1 MGFVAR
7 HGLHDAAQQD
17 AAREVLARID
27 RDDIAVVRL
36 AFPDQHG
43 VLRGKALTA
52 PAMPAALAEGVSLTS
67 SLLLKDTAH
76 RTVVPVF
83 AAGGGIGLPDIQ
95 GAADMVLVPDPA
107 SFRVLPW
114 ASGGGWM
121 LCDAYWPDGRPVP
134 YATRGLC
141 RRVLSELAALGFH
154 LLTGLEVEFHLTR
167 LLDPRLAPGDAGQ
180 PGAPPEVALLNHGYQ
195 YLTEAKLDQMEPI
208 LDILRREVLA
218 LGLDLRSIE
227 VEYGPSQVE
236 FTFAPDIGL
245 APADAMVLF
254 RSSVKQV
261 ARRHGYHASFMCRP
275 RLPNVMSSGWHLHQ
289 SLVGCADG
297 CHVFAPAEDGAPLS
311 PTGLHWLGGLLAEA
325 QAAAAFTTPTIN
337 GYRRYRPLSL
347 APDRALW
354 GIDNRGVMLRVLG
367 HGAATH
373 IENRVGEPAANPYLY
388 VASQVIA
395 GMAGLAA
402 GADPGPPTDAP
413 YEAAAPPLPATLEAA
428 LAALDASTVY
438 RRGFGDGFVDY
449 FLRLKRAELARF
461 NADVSDWEQREYF
474 DLF

>member
-1 MGFVAR
+1 MGFVAH
-7 HGLHDAAQQD
+7 HGLQDSSRAD
-17 AAREVLARID
+17 AARDVLARIVSD
-27 RDDIAVVRL
+27 GIGMVRL

-76 RTVVPVF
+76 RSVVPVF
-83 AAGGGIGLPDIQ
+83 AAGGGIGLRDIQ
-95 GAADMVLVPDPA
+95 GAADMVMVPDPTT
-107 SFRVLPW
+107 FRVLPW
-114 ASGGGWM
+114 ASGCGWM
-121 LCDAYWPDGRPVP
+121 LCDLHWPDGRPVP

-141 RRVLSELAALGFH
+141 RRVLDDLAARGFH
-154 LLTGLEVEFHLTR
+154 LMTGLEVEFHLTR
-167 LLDPRLAPGDAGQ
+167 LLDPRLAPEDAGQ
-180 PGAPPEVALLNHGYQ
+180 PGASPEVALLNHGYQ

-236 FTFAPDIGL
+236 FTFAPGVGL

-261 ARRHGYHASFMCRP
+261 ARRHGHHASFMCRP
-275 RLPNVMSSGWHLHQ
+275 RLPKVMSSGWHLHQ
-289 SLVGCADG
+289 SLLSRADG
-297 CHVFAPAEDGAPLS
+297 GNAFAAADGAPLS
-311 PTGLHWLGGLLAEA
+311 PVGLHWLGGLLAEA
-325 QAAAAFTTPTIN
+325 QAASAFTTPTIN
-337 GYRRYRPLSL
+337 GYRRYRPHSL

-354 GIDNRGVMLRVLG
+354 GVDNRGVMLRVLG
-367 HGAATH
+367 HGATTH
-373 IENRVGEPAANPYLY
+373 IENRAGEPAANPYLY
-388 VASQVIA
+388 LASQVVA

-402 GADPGPPTDAP
+402 RADPGPATDAP
-413 YEAAAPPLPATLEAA
+413 YETAAPPLPATLDAA
-428 LAALDASTVY
+428 LAALDASAVY
-438 RRGFGDGFVDY
+438 RRGVGDGFVDY
-449 FLRLKRAELARF
+449 FLRLKRAEIARF
-461 NADVSDWEQREYF
+461 NADVSEWEQREYF